1 MAVDWIK
8 VIADDNRLFHDGPVG
23 VLEALPSWGSGA
35 SYPET
40 TLQPNGWAAYVPWAH
55 LTRDATGAS
64 GPLSAAD
71 QVRPW
76 RDSRA
81 RTGNNAPNTR
91 AHLRH
96 HQMLWLLSN
105 GTWVQDVYTDTIGR
119 RMYPFSW
126 IEGTDSDAPDSVF
139 RNESGG
145 GSSFRAL
152 GLAND
157 PRNPANP
164 NQFRDR
170 LWHPF
175 ATRRTIPANYVGF
188 VAVIF
193 GRLILDDAAQADDRA
208 QCNILC
214 GTSFDWYLALDL
226 QGAPPEQNV
235 NVYYGG
241 FSRLKYLRND
251 WQIFANTNLSEA
263 QLRANPPPITGLTLL
278 DDSDPVD
285 PPIVRPPAG
294 PAADKGSWIDV
305 YRPASPVGR
314 WVDLAPLT
322 PNVAPTWPAPPT
334 SPVQVITGNVFVYQP
349 RVSTGT
355 QPITYSKASGFA
367 WATVNATTGDVGG
380 TAGTAGVDSV
390 VVRAVNAWGQSDFVL
405 PVEVLAS
412 GSAVAPTIVTT
423 TLPDMVAGVGG
434 SVPITITGSGPFVL
448 TTSAGTAPTGT
459 TYSAQNIVIPITV
472 TAGSYSWTVT
482 ATGPTA
488 LTDTQAYTLTVNGAS
503 VPVITTSA
511 LVGGT
516 KGVAYA
522 QAMAAT
528 GAQPIAWS
536 VVGDL
541 PTGLSL
547 NATTGAIAGIPLVA
561 GTWAFIAQA
570 ANSLGTATRAL
581 QITIA
586 EQDII
591 DPQPQGERW
600 VRIPRDAEVWVRVP
614 RDGT

>member
-1 MAVDWIK
+1 MAVDWIG

-23 VLEALPSWGSGA
+23 VLEQLQSWGSGA
-35 SYPET
+35 SYPEAT
-40 TLQPNGWAAYVPWAH
+40 TQPNGWTAYVPWAH

-64 GPLSAAD
+64 APLSAAD
-71 QVRPW
+71 QNRPW
-76 RDSRA
+76 RDPRA

-105 GTWVQDVYTDTIGR
+105 GSWTQDVYTDTLGR

-175 ATRRTIPANYVGF
+175 ANRSTIPANYVGF
-188 VAVIF
+188 VAVVF
-193 GRLILDDAAQADDRA
+193 GRLILDDLNGSDDRA

-214 GTSFDWYLALDL
+214 GTSFDWYLAMDL

-241 FSRLKYLRND
+241 FSRMKYLRND

-263 QLRANPPPITGLTLL
+263 QLRANPPPITGLSLL
-278 DDSDPVD
+278 DETPVD
-285 PPIVRPPAG
+285 PPDIVRPPAG
-294 PAADKGSWIDV
+294 VAPSRGRWIDV

-314 WVDLAPLT
+314 WVELEALT
-322 PNVAPTWPAPPT
+322 ANVAPTWPAPPT
-334 SPVQVITGNVFVYQP
+334 SSVQVITGNVFTYSPQV
-349 RVSTGT
+349 TGGT

-367 WATVNATTGDVGG
+367 WATVNATTGAIGG

-390 VVRAVNAWGQSDFVL
+390 VVRALNAWGQADFVL
-405 PVEVLAS
+405 PVEVLSA
-412 GSAVAPTIVTT
+412 GSAVAPTITTT
-423 TLPDMVAGVGG
+423 TLPDMIAGVGG
-434 SVPITITGSGPFVL
+434 TVPITITGSGPFTL
-448 TTSAGTAPTGT
+448 STSAGTAPAGT
-459 TYSAQNIVIPITV
+459 TYSAQNIIVPISV
-472 TAGSYSWTVT
+472 TAGTYSWTVT

-488 LTDTQAYTLTVNGAS
+488 LTDTQAYTLAVSAAPAPT
-503 VPVITTSA
+503 ITTTTLA
-511 LVGGT
+511 GGV
-516 KGVAYA
+516 KGEPYA
-522 QAMAAT
+522 QAVNAT
-528 GAQPIAWS
+528 GSQPIAWT
-536 VVGDL
+536 VAGAL
-541 PTGLSL
+541 PTGLTL
-547 NATTGAIAGIPLVA
+547 NGTTGGIAGVPLAA
-561 GTWAFIAQA
+561 GTWSFEVRATNDA
-570 ANSLGTATRAL
+570 GTASKTF

-586 EQDII
+586 EPAIV
-591 DPQPQGERW
+591 DPQPPGERW
-600 VRIPRDAEVWVRVP
+600 VRLPRDAEVWVRVP
-614 RDGT
+614 RDGV